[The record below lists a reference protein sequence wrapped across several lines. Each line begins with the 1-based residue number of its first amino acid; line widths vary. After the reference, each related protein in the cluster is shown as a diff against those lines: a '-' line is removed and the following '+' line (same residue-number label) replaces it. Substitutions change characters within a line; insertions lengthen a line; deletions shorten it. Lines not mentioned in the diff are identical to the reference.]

1 MKNRLAI
8 RLILVLFL
16 AIPHVAAAS
25 EETSEESEGVETEN
39 EAAASE
45 VEDDLEF
52 LQWEEDYRATV
63 IRTRLGEADIKLSTY
78 RGLELKW
85 RDFTAH
91 VGGKIFVDWAHYFED
106 KNDLGANKIGL
117 RALSLFA
124 EGMLTKTWAYKFAG
138 DLFSNGG
145 QSKSGGGIA
154 LSSFYVRY
162 LGFDPTLLTYG
173 VQTEPFSLEAAT
185 GNLDI
190 TFMERA
196 LPNALAPGDTLGIKA
211 STYRERW
218 SLQGGFFGGQVGSA
232 KDQGDQGLGL
242 SGRVTALPIQSDL
255 PIRTDFDLLH
265 VGVSASIRNI
275 KSNEEVSFR
284 YRPESGLTDV
294 RFVNTGV
301 IEGADTISRFGLE
314 VAAQRGPYAL
324 QGEYMRADVGR
335 GSGFPDVHFNGWYI
349 SANWFLTGEQRR
361 YIRNGGY
368 FGGAKNPTHKYGAI
382 ALAARYSTIV
392 LNSRDIRGGEENN
405 VTLGVNWYVN
415 EQMRVMVNYIFVD
428 TDIFANDNGLAQG
441 NDSPQIVQMRFQYD
455 F

>member
-1 MKNRLAI
+1 MKKRLAI
-8 RLILVLFL
+8 LLIFALFVTM
-16 AIPHVAAAS
+16 PHVVAAS
-25 EETSEESEGVETEN
+25 EETSEESEAVDTKNAVG
-39 EAAASE
+39 ASE

-63 IRTRLGEADIKLSTY
+63 FRGKFGEADVKLSTY

-91 VGGKIFVDWAHYFED
+91 VGGKIFVDWAYYFDD

-124 EGMLTKTWAYKFAG
+124 EGTLTKTWAYKFAG
-138 DLFSNGG
+138 DLFRNGG

-162 LGFDPTLLTYG
+162 LGFEPTLLTYG

-196 LPNALAPGDTLGIKA
+196 LPNALAPGDTVGIA
-211 STYRERW
+211 ARTYRERW

>member
-1 MKNRLAI
+1 M
-8 RLILVLFL
+8 
-16 AIPHVAAAS
+16 
-25 EETSEESEGVETEN
+25 
-39 EAAASE
+39 
-45 VEDDLEF
+45 
-52 LQWEEDYRATV
+52 
-63 IRTRLGEADIKLSTY
+63 
-78 RGLELKW
+78 
-85 RDFTAH
+85 
-91 VGGKIFVDWAHYFED
+91 
-106 KNDLGANKIGL
+106 
-117 RALSLFA
+117 
-124 EGMLTKTWAYKFAG
+124 
-138 DLFSNGG
+138 
-145 QSKSGGGIA
+145 
-154 LSSFYVRY
+154 
-162 LGFDPTLLTYG
+162 
-173 VQTEPFSLEAAT
+173 
-185 GNLDI
+185 
-190 TFMERA
+190 
-196 LPNALAPGDTLGIKA
+196 
-211 STYRERW
+211 
-218 SLQGGFFGGQVGSA
+218 
-232 KDQGDQGLGL
+232 
-242 SGRVTALPIQSDL
+242 TALPIQSDL